1 MLPRKPPLQKLNP
14 KLYPLT
20 AEIITPGSHIPNNKI
35 RMICHVG
42 KSKGQW
48 GQRTWEHDLPVVVRT
63 CLYSNFVMYVHVF
76 LNDLKVPRYCVDMYC
91 VVIVY
96 IFEWNYLL
104 VHKPM

>member
-1 MLPRKPPLQKLNP
+1 MLERAKVNEDK
-14 KLYPLT
+14 
-20 AEIITPGSHIPNNKI
+20 
-35 RMICHVG
+35 
-42 KSKGQW
+42 
-48 GQRTWEHDLPVVVRT
+48 EHDLPVVVRT